1 MSKTVKTAPP
11 KDFETALADLETLVA
26 TLESG
31 DLTLEASLTAY
42 KRGVELTRFCQ
53 QFLAQA
59 EQQLT
64 VLENDSLK
72 PLTLDAAGDA

>member
-11 KDFETALADLETLVA
+11 KDFETALAELEGLVA

-31 DLTLEASLTAY
+31 DLALESSLTAY

-53 QFLAQA
+53 QFLSQA
-59 EQQLT
+59 EQQLAI
-64 VLENDSLK
+64 LENDSLK
-72 PLTLDAAGDA
+72 PLTLDTPADA

>member
-11 KDFETALADLETLVA
+11 KDFETALTDLETLVA

-31 DLTLEASLTAY
+31 DLTLEASLAAY

-59 EQQLT
+59 EQQLS
-64 VLENDSLK
+64 VLENDSLN
-72 PLTLDAAGDA
+72 PLTLDTSGDV